1 MDDMLQL
8 ILRHRRFNFEEAAPR
23 LREYV
28 TRVRSAGG
36 ILPDTVLPENY
47 DVTACRLRYVQLD
60 LISCK
65 RRAEQLT
72 VGENATS
79 ATGTVTTPEATLS
92 RLDGNFYAPVDR
104 RGACGAGPATSLAA
118 PHGRENAVQLPK
130 LPTDNSTYH
139 AIDSDDEYDE
149 MGVLD
154 ASALR
159 QRLLGL
165 SAAPQQPRDEAFTS
179 HQVAQPSQMAPTLPS
194 RAADLG
200 PSLASASP
208 MAAEGTVV
216 GNDCIMTDGP
226 STRHD
231 DNFIR
236 NNNTCSN
243 TATRAS
249 VPMEILQPLLDAR
262 SRLEELQGRL
272 AGGSGDEVDMKEKF
286 DELRTLADE
295 LSDLQ
300 QRSLAWQASASLAD
314 ARTGAA
320 GRGASAHNCLPSH
333 TSGTCSSSPVGGE
346 PTARILPTEAIDSI
360 DLEDLLRSLEGDP
373 EDSSGDGPHGLRV
386 GKSDDK
392 EPPPAE
398 PRGAWM

>member
-1 MDDMLQL
+1 
-8 ILRHRRFNFEEAAPR
+8 
-23 LREYV
+23 
-28 TRVRSAGG
+28 
-36 ILPDTVLPENY
+36 
-47 DVTACRLRYVQLD
+47 
-60 LISCK
+60 
-65 RRAEQLT
+65 
-72 VGENATS
+72 
-79 ATGTVTTPEATLS
+79 
-92 RLDGNFYAPVDR
+92 
-104 RGACGAGPATSLAA
+104 
-118 PHGRENAVQLPK
+118 
-130 LPTDNSTYH
+130 
-139 AIDSDDEYDE
+139 

-286 DELRTLADE
+286 DELRTLA
-295 LSDLQ
+295 
-300 QRSLAWQASASLAD
+300 
-314 ARTGAA
+314 
-320 GRGASAHNCLPSH
+320 
-333 TSGTCSSSPVGGE
+333 GE
-346 PTARILPTEAIDSI
+346 
-360 DLEDLLRSLEGDP
+360 
-373 EDSSGDGPHGLRV
+373 
-386 GKSDDK
+386 
-392 EPPPAE
+392 
-398 PRGAWM
+398 